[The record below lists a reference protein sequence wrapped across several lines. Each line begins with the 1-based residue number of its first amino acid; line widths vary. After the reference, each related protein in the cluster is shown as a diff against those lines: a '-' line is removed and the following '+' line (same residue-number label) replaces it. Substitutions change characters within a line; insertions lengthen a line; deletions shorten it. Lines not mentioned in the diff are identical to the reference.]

1 LKKITL
7 VLATMLLSIS
17 SATATQITADKNS
30 KILRITNRY
39 NQARP
44 IQFVERGIE
53 FLVFPNGEFDFNTEG
68 MRGRHVGNY
77 YGRKTRRGAYNKTY
91 GAPKARNTFAKS
103 MGVYVSHDR
112 LGRVRRVGSVF
123 INYDGYGRIK
133 RIGSVYMRY
142 QRGKLKQVGGLHI
155 QYNRR
160 GHMVAIDGTVNHSN
174 RGCGFC
180 GVTGCS
186 ANHFDSDYAHN
197 DWRDYDDNYYNKK
210 ENKKYKQRK
219 KRKYTY

>member
-1 LKKITL
+1 MKKITL

-77 YGRKTRRGAYNKTY
+77 YGRKTRRGAYNIDQITLFKIFS
-91 GAPKARNTFAKS
+91 GACSNMS
-103 MGVYVSHDR
+103 C
-112 LGRVRRVGSVF
+112 
-123 INYDGYGRIK
+123 
-133 RIGSVYMRY
+133 
-142 QRGKLKQVGGLHI
+142 
-155 QYNRR
+155 
-160 GHMVAIDGTVNHSN
+160 SN
-174 RGCGFC
+174 R
-180 GVTGCS
+180 
-186 ANHFDSDYAHN
+186 
-197 DWRDYDDNYYNKK
+197 
-210 ENKKYKQRK
+210 
-219 KRKYTY
+219 